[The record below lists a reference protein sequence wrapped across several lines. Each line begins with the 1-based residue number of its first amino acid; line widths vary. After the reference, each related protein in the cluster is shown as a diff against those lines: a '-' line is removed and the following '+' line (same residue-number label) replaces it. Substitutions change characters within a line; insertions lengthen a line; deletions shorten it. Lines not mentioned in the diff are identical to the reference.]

1 MLKRKYLLTVLA
13 VTAVMLCT
21 SVGQAHAGQSN
32 LIKCSFMNTGV
43 QPAAKAR
50 IHVMD
55 NRAQDFFQIIVHK
68 ATPGTYDVALDGAI
82 VDSLT
87 VRPNGLG
94 RIVRRLSTST
104 SNGHRKFPT
113 ANYDPRGGE
122 LSVQLAGVSIL
133 TCDVPTTPA
142 NAKVEI
148 ELDLTNLGVVPG
160 DAEAEFE
167 ARNGRMEFEVEL
179 DHVAPGSYD
188 LLVGG
193 VLVGTIVVEPG
204 DDDEEIEFDS
214 NPSAGDDDDD
224 DEMDLL
230 LTFDPR
236 GKEIVIQQNGVP
248 VFSGLFPLIP

>member
-1 MLKRKYLLTVLA
+1 MLKRKHLLAVLA
-13 VTAVMLCT
+13 VTSVVLCA
-21 SVGQAHAGQSN
+21 SVGPALANHSN
-32 LIKCSFMNTGV
+32 LIKCSFLNTGV
-43 QPAAKAR
+43 QTQAKAR
-50 IHVMD
+50 IFVMD
-55 NRAQDFFQIIVHK
+55 NRAQDFFMIVVKK
-68 ATPGTYDVALDGAI
+68 ATPGDYDVALDGAL
-82 VDSLT
+82 VDTLT
-87 VRPNGLG
+87 VRSNGTG

-122 LSVQLAGVSIL
+122 LDLQLAGVSIL

-142 NAKVEI
+142 NARVEI
-148 ELDLTNLGVVPG
+148 EFDLTNLGVVPG

-167 ARNGRMEFEVEL
+167 ARNGRMQFEVEL

-193 VLVGTIVVEPG
+193 VIVGQIVVEPG

-214 NPSAGDDDDD
+214 DPSADDDDD
-224 DEMDLL
+224 DDGMDLL

-248 VFSGLFPLIP
+248 LFSGIFPLTP